1 MKIEDFFEDFTQDLY
16 AQAGAEEN
24 FTRSVFLDY
33 ICTILESEGS
43 IATYNLTEHKMTSK
57 GQAVD
62 AWHYDDEL
70 SRLTMIIADYRTSDE
85 LETLTNT
92 DIKAS
97 FRRLRN
103 FVTTVKKEKFTE
115 SLEESDPVAELA
127 WLFREKSKEISNI
140 NLILISN
147 AQLSGRVAELPDE
160 KAGGHKTSYE
170 LWDFERIFRSETS
183 GRAREDIE
191 IDLTEIQKEGIPCL
205 PAYTGQDSLKSY
217 LLVMP
222 GQAMADLYRDHGERL
237 LEQNVRTFLQFRGKV
252 NKGMGNTINNE
263 PEMFFSYNNG
273 LCATAEQVETDKADT
288 KLLKVKN
295 LQIVN
300 GGQTTASIFT
310 AQKKDKADLSK
321 VYVQVKLSVIEPEHV
336 EKIVPRISEYSNTQ
350 NKVNAADFFSN
361 HPFHMRM
368 EEFSRRLWAPSPEG
382 SVQET
387 HWFYERARGQY
398 ANQQANL
405 TKAEQKKFLAQN
417 PRSQMFTK
425 TDLAKYYLSMD
436 EAPHEVSLGAQ
447 KAFSGTPRTKGLVGR
462 VTKLWGKDG
471 HDINE
476 VWFKRTIAK
485 AILFKEL
492 DKIVF
497 RMPWYG
503 GYKANIVTYSLAKFA
518 SLVREAGLHVDYL
531 AIWEKQRLTQPLE
544 NLLGEI
550 AEEVNEILCNPPEGM
565 PTNVTE
571 WAKKEPCWDKVRDEI
586 PVKLPAAIRDE
597 LIDYEKNK
605 EREKA
610 GARTQTIQDSI
621 HAQAYVVEQGSSYW
635 SQLRDWNRLNR
646 KLTSKELGILN
657 VACSIPSKIPTD
669 KQSVA
674 LIKGEKRAKLEGF
687 FVKE

>member
-1 MKIEDFFEDFTQDLY
+1 
-16 AQAGAEEN
+16 
-24 FTRSVFLDY
+24 
-33 ICTILESEGS
+33 
-43 IATYNLTEHKMTSK
+43 
-57 GQAVD
+57 
-62 AWHYDDEL
+62 
-70 SRLTMIIADYRTSDE
+70 
-85 LETLTNT
+85 
-92 DIKAS
+92 
-97 FRRLRN
+97 
-103 FVTTVKKEKFTE
+103 
-115 SLEESDPVAELA
+115 
-127 WLFREKSKEISNI
+127 
-140 NLILISN
+140 
-147 AQLSGRVAELPDE
+147 
-160 KAGGHKTSYE
+160 
-170 LWDFERIFRSETS
+170 
-183 GRAREDIE
+183 
-191 IDLTEIQKEGIPCL
+191 
-205 PAYTGQDSLKSY
+205 
-217 LLVMP
+217 
-222 GQAMADLYRDHGERL
+222 
-237 LEQNVRTFLQFRGKV
+237 
-252 NKGMGNTINNE
+252 MGNTINNE

-273 LCATAEQVETDKADT
+273 LCATAENVETDGDDT

-310 AQKKDKADLSK
+310 AQKKDKADLDK

-368 EEFSRRLWAPSPEG
+368 EEFSRRLWAPSAEG

-425 TDLAKYYLSMD
+425 TDLAKFYLTMD

-476 VWFKRTIAK
+476 IWFKRTIAK
-485 AILFKEL
+485 AILFKHL
-492 DKIVF
+492 DKLVF

-503 GYKANIVTYSLAKFA
+503 GYKANIVTYTLAKFA

-531 AIWEKQRLTQPLE
+531 AIWESQKLPE
-544 NLLGEI
+544 AIECLLGEI
-550 AEEVNEILCNPPEGM
+550 AEEVNEVLCNPPEGM
-565 PTNVTE
+565 PSNVTE
-571 WAKKEPCWDKVRDEI
+571 WAKKEPCWDKVRDNMPI
-586 PVKLPAAIRDE
+586 KLPANVRNL
-597 LIDYEKNK
+597 LIDHEENE

-621 HAQAYVVEQGSSYW
+621 HAQAYVVEKGSAYW
-635 SQLRDWNRLNR
+635 SELREWNRSNR

-657 VACSIPSKIPTD
+657 VACSIPRKIPTD
-669 KQSVA
+669 KQAVA
-674 LIKGEKRAKLEGF
+674 LIKGEERAKTEGF
-687 FVKE
+687 FIQD